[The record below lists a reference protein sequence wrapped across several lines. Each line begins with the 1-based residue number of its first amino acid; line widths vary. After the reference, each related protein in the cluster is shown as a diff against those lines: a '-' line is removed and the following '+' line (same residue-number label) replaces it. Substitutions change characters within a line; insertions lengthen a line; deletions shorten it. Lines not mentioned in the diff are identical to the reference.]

1 MKINI
6 FFLLLF
12 LPVVSF
18 AQKVTKGDNEIRI
31 EGKEFFYFDAEQN
44 PITSQAHSDSLKTHK
59 YIIFIKGTD
68 EKPEIHLTYKHPK
81 LETLIGKTLPQ
92 IDFFDL
98 DGKLTKIGDSDF
110 TVVCFW
116 NRHCK
121 PCIRE
126 LTALNI
132 LAEEFPNIRIV
143 GLTPD
148 SREEVQKL
156 MKRLKI
162 EWENVTVIPN
172 YNEDFDDVL
181 KIFVYPS
188 NIIVDKNL
196 IVKEVNVGGDTRKL
210 LRALEKLSEGNKR
223 LSLLGNIY
231 ANIIFYSWH
240 G

>member
-12 LPVVSF
+12 LPSVCF
-18 AQKVTKGDNEIRI
+18 AQKVTYGDNEVRI
-31 EGKEFFYFDAEQN
+31 EGNIQYFDAERK
-44 PITSQAHSDSLKTHK
+44 PITNQAHNDSLATHK
-59 YIIFIKGTD
+59 YIISIRGTD

-81 LETLIGKTLPQ
+81 LETLIGKALPQ

-116 NRHCK
+116 NRRCR

-126 LTALNI
+126 LIALDI
-132 LAEEFPNIRIV
+132 LAEEYPNIRFV

-148 SREEVQKL
+148 SREEVQTL
-156 MKRLKI
+156 MKRLKL
-162 EWENVTVIPN
+162 EWENIIVIPN
-172 YNEDFDDVL
+172 YNEEFKDAL

-188 NIIVDKNL
+188 NVIVDKNL
-196 IVKEVNVGGDTRKL
+196 IVKEVNIGGDTRKL
-210 LRALEKLSEGNKR
+210 LRALEKLSEEN
-223 LSLLGNIY
+223 
-231 ANIIFYSWH
+231 
-240 G
+240 